1 MTLPDP
7 DRRRAHLYGLEA
19 ERIAS
24 LWLQAR
30 FYSVLERRFTIKGG
44 EIDLIVRRGANVAFV
59 EIKARA
65 RIEDAEIAI
74 DDRKVARISHA
85 ARHWVARNPWA
96 MDCYLRG
103 DAVYLAPGRLPR
115 HVEAAFVVTVDLYE
129 RGRRKS

>member
-1 MTLPDP
+1 MTQPDP

-19 ERIAS
+19 EKIAS

-30 FYSVLERRFTIKGG
+30 FYSVLDRRYTIKGG
-44 EIDLIVRRGANVAFV
+44 EIDLIVKRGSTVAFV

-74 DDRKVARISHA
+74 DNFKVDRIGRA

-96 MDCYLRG
+96 MDCHLRG
-103 DAVYLAPGRLPR
+103 DAVYLAPGRMPR
-115 HVEAAFVVTVDLYE
+115 HVEAAFVVAVDLYQ
-129 RGRRKS
+129 GRR

>member
-1 MTLPDP
+1 MTGPDP

-19 ERIAS
+19 ERVAS

-30 FYSVLERRFTIKGG
+30 FYSVLERRYTIKGG
-44 EIDLIVRRGANVAFV
+44 EIDLIVKRGSTIAFV

-65 RIEDAEIAI
+65 RLEDAEIAI
-74 DDRKVARISHA
+74 DARKIDRIARA

-96 MDCYLRG
+96 IDRSLRG

-115 HVEAAFVVTVDLYE
+115 HVEAAFVVPVDLYQ
-129 RGRRKS
+129 GRR